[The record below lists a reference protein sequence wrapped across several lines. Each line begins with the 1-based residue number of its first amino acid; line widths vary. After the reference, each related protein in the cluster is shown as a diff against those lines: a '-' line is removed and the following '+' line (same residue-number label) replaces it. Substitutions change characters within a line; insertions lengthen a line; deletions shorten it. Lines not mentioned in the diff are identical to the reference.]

1 MSYIAVGKIAQ
12 PYGLQGY
19 VKIFAY
25 SEIPERFFDLKTV
38 YIESDFG
45 MRGFIIE
52 DVQLH
57 NQVVVLKLQGVD
69 SREMA
74 QTLIKQDV
82 WAPEEQKVVLSEG
95 DYFIHDLLGLQ
106 VFDGE
111 GILVGEL
118 VDVLQGGGNDVYL
131 VQKGD
136 TEILIPAVSEFIRQ
150 IDLPGKKMIVQLIEG
165 MGE

>member
-45 MRGFIIE
+45 MRGLIVE

-57 NQVVVLKLQGVD
+57 NQVVVLKLQGID

-74 QTLIKQDV
+74 QTLTMQEV
-82 WAPEEQKVVLSEG
+82 WVPEDQKIELPED

-106 VFDGE
+106 VFDVDG
-111 GILVGEL
+111 LFVGEL
-118 VDVLQGGGNDVYL
+118 VDVLQGGGNDVYQ
-131 VQKGD
+131 VQKGEA
-136 TEILIPAVSEFIRQ
+136 EILIPAVSAFIRQ

>member
-1 MSYIAVGKIAQ
+1 MNYIAVGKIAQ

-25 SEIPERFFDLKTV
+25 SEIPERFFDLKTL

-45 MRGFIIE
+45 MRGLIVE

-57 NQVVVLKLQGVD
+57 NQVVVLKLQGFD

-74 QTLIKQDV
+74 QTLTKQEV
-82 WAPEEQKVVLSEG
+82 WVPEDQKVALTEG

-106 VFDGE
+106 VSDVNGLF
-111 GILVGEL
+111 VGEL
-118 VDVLQGGGNDVYL
+118 ADVLQGAGNDVYL
-131 VQKGD
+131 VRNGEK
-136 TEILIPAVSEFIRQ
+136 EILIPAVSAFIHQ
-150 IDLPGKKMIVQLIEG
+150 IDLPGNKMVVQLIEG
-165 MGE
+165 MVD